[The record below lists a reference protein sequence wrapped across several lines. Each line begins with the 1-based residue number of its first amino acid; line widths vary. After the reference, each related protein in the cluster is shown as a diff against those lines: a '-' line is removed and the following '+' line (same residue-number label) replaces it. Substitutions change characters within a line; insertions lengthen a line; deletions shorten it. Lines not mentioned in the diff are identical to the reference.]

1 MCSSLNI
8 YHFLGHGSCECRR
21 NHLIGKGWKL
31 GAERM
36 KSVMERVDGCL
47 ILGRFVKYFRGGLSL
62 EISNSCILEAYMIIK
77 SFLDYMIGAQ
87 SFHSSSEFLIEVFTV
102 MHILGILFSLSK
114 CVNWSKCSS
123 VLPDSKWL
131 YIMLCETLRQHNVT

>member
-1 MCSSLNI
+1 
-8 YHFLGHGSCECRR
+8 
-21 NHLIGKGWKL
+21 
-31 GAERM
+31 M

-47 ILGRFVKYFRGGLSL
+47 ILRRFGKYFRGGLSL

-87 SFHSSSEFLIEVFTV
+87 SFHFSSEFLIEVLNV
-102 MHILGILFSLSK
+102 MHILGILFSFSK
-114 CVNWSKCSS
+114 CVNWSKCNS

-131 YIMLCETLRQHNVT
+131 YIMLHETLRQHNVT